1 MAMRSEL
8 AETFDH
14 LRREPEEGVDPVTA
28 MRAMV
33 EGYSMGCA
41 GSGLAACR
49 VVPVRIG
56 AIMAEWLV
64 PPDAG
69 DGRIVYCHGGGWVAG
84 SLTSHRTLAA
94 ELAYLSGF
102 AVLVPDYRLAP
113 EHPFPAGLT
122 DCAAALVHAVRN
134 GPDGP
139 GSCGRI
145 ALVGDSAGGNLAAAV
160 ALGQGPFTGVPC
172 PDRLVLFSPFLAIE
186 PVDGGFTRAP
196 DDPVVA
202 GDAMGL
208 VGDLY
213 APGHDPQDPAI
224 SPLYAADSVLLH
236 LPPTLIH
243 ASAAETLRGQ
253 ALAFAQ
259 RVWGLGGP
267 LHLSLWPDLP
277 HVWPIFMG
285 KLTEADAAISQ
296 AADFIR
302 N

>member
-8 AETFDH
+8 VEVFDH
-14 LRREPEEGVDPVTA
+14 LRREPEEGVDPVAA

-33 EGYSMGCA
+33 EGYGMGCA
-41 GSGLAACR
+41 GAGLAACR

-56 AIMAEWLV
+56 ALMAEWLV

-113 EHPFPAGLT
+113 EYPFPAGLT
-122 DCAAALVHAVRN
+122 DCASALAYASQN

-139 GSCGRI
+139 GPCDRI
-145 ALVGDSAGGNLAAAV
+145 ALAGDSAGGNLAAAI
-160 ALGQGPFTGVPC
+160 ALGLAPLAGVPR
-172 PDRLVLFSPFLAIE
+172 PDRLVLLSPFLAIE
-186 PVDGGFTRAP
+186 PVAGGFAREP
-196 DDPVVA
+196 DDPAVA

-213 APGHDPQDPAI
+213 APGHNPEDPAI
-224 SPLYAADSVLLH
+224 SPLRAADSVLQH

-267 LHLSLWPDLP
+267 LRLSFWPDMP
-277 HVWPIFMG
+277 HVWPVFMG
-285 KLTEADAAISQ
+285 KLVEADEALRE
-296 AADFIR
+296 AADFLR
-302 N
+302 H